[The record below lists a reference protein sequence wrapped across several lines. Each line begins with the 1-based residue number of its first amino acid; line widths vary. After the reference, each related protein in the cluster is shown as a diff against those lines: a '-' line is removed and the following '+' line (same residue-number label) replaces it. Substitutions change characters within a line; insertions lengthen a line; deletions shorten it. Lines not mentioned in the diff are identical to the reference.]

1 MSGAAP
7 DNRTDGRPIFV
18 IGAGSIVRD
27 AHLPA
32 YRDAG
37 FPIAGI
43 FDIDSARARALGAEF
58 AVRAF
63 ERREEFID
71 ACMRSHGVIDLALPP
86 RAVATTLRDLPE
98 GSLVLVQKPFGMDL
112 ADATEIVRI
121 ARARGIRGAVN
132 FQLRHAPCVQG
143 ARALLAEGAIG
154 ELVDVEIRVVC
165 RMPWETWPF
174 LAGMPRMEILMH
186 SIHYLDLVRALCGEP
201 ERVWSAIARDPR
213 AANIA
218 ETRSTTIMTF
228 GAMKRAVVTSYH
240 HHAAPEGH
248 DASHLRIE
256 GTRGTIVARLGVNL
270 DYPRGRS
277 DSLEISRE
285 GGAWERIPL
294 RGNWFPHA
302 FEGPMA
308 NLQRLATGAATRIE
322 SDFDD
327 AWRTMALV
335 ETCYKS
341 AAGGERVPEFPRE
354 N

>member
-1 MSGAAP
+1 M
-7 DNRTDGRPIFV
+7 

-32 YRDAG
+32 YRNAG
-37 FPIAGI
+37 FPVAGV
-43 FDIDSARARALGAEF
+43 FDLDADRARGLAAEF
-58 AVRAF
+58 GLCAF
-63 ERREEFID
+63 ARREDLIAACAD
-71 ACMRSHGVIDLALPP
+71 AGGICDLALPP
-86 RAVATTLRDLPE
+86 RAVAATLRELPE
-98 GSLVLVQKPFGMDL
+98 RSLVLVQKPFGTDL
-112 ADATEIVRI
+112 ADANEILRV
-121 ARARGIRGAVN
+121 ARARDIRGAVN

-143 ARALLAEGAIG
+143 ARALVADGAIG
-154 ELVDVEIRVVC
+154 EVVDVEIRVVC

-201 ERVWSAIARDPR
+201 SRVWSAIARDPR
-213 AANIA
+213 APNIA
-218 ETRSTTIMTF
+218 EARSSTVMTF
-228 GAMKRAVVTSYH
+228 GETRRAVVTSYH

-270 DYPRGRS
+270 DYPRGRP
-277 DSLEISRE
+277 DTLEISRD
-285 GGAWERIPL
+285 GGAWEGIVV

-308 NLQRLATGAATRIE
+308 NLQRLATGEATTIE

-341 AAGGERVPEFPRE
+341 AAGGERVPELPRE